1 MARLIDDQIPFAG
14 TASAAPASLRAVSCS
29 PALLQLAASKR
40 ALLLQGPV
48 GPFFDRL
55 TRWLESQGTSVHR
68 VIFQAGDRHDCC
80 AGQPMDFG
88 GDIGQWPEFLL
99 NTVQRLGIDTIVLFG
114 QARAH
119 HAAAIALGKAAGLPV
134 VVLEEG
140 YVRPG
145 YVTME
150 LGGVNG
156 FSTTLSQFAWQ
167 PDAPGLTVHTTK
179 PLSSEHQ
186 FRQMAWFA
194 CRHYWAMYWGK
205 KASLHYKHHKSSS
218 IWHHSQYWVW
228 SLIKK
233 NLHLPQDNARVKRLI
248 DQSYFFVPLQHD
260 GDSQIIHHSPFEE
273 NTEFIIEVLRSFA
286 HDAPLDALLVFRQHP
301 HSRGG
306 RGHGRLIRS
315 LAAELGV
322 GERVVHLVEGHTPT
336 IVTHAR
342 GVVVINSTVGL
353 QALMRHKP
361 LMVLGDAL
369 YDRPGLSHQGLLHDF
384 WADCPTPDAEQADA
398 FLQSLIALTQAP
410 CNVYGRA
417 DEPLL
422 WTVAEQPAVTP
433 RP

>member
-1 MARLIDDQIPFAG
+1 MNEQTPFAG
-14 TASAAPASLRAVSCS
+14 MAVYPPAATRAVSCN
-29 PALLQLAASKR
+29 PALLQLALSR
-40 ALLLQGPV
+40 RVLLLQGPV
-48 GPFFDRL
+48 GPFFDRIS
-55 TRWLESQGTSVHR
+55 RWLECNGASVHR
-68 VIFQAGDRHDCC
+68 VIFQAGDRLDCLC
-80 AGQPMDFG
+80 GQPLDFA
-88 GDIGQWPEFLL
+88 GDIGQWPEFLQ
-99 NTVQRLGIDTIVLFG
+99 NTLQRLNIDVIVLFG

-119 HAAAIALGKAAGLPV
+119 HAAAIAMGKSAGLPV

-156 FSTTLSQFAWQ
+156 FSTTLSRFVWQ
-167 PDAPGLTVHTTK
+167 PDAPGPTVLAHK
-179 PLSSEHQ
+179 PQSTGHQ

-194 CRHYWAMYWGK
+194 CRHYWNMYWGL
-205 KASLHYKHHKSSS
+205 KASAHYQHHKSTS
-218 IWHHSQYWVW
+218 IWQHSHYWVW

-233 NLHLPQDNARVKRLI
+233 HLHLPRDNTRVKWLVN
-248 DQSYFFVPLQHD
+248 QSYFFVPLQHD
-260 GDSQIIHHSPFEE
+260 GDSQIVHHSPFEQ
-273 NTEFIIEVLRSFA
+273 NTDFIIEVLRSFA
-286 HDAPLDALLVFRQHP
+286 HHAPLDTLLVFRQHP

-361 LMVLGDAL
+361 LMVMGDAL
-369 YDRPGLSHQGLLHDF
+369 YDRPGLSHQGLIHDF
-384 WADCPTPDAEQADA
+384 WADCPAPDTQQVDD
-398 FLQSLIALTQAP
+398 FLQALIALTQAP

-422 WTVAEQPAVTP
+422 WTVAEKPLATTSA
-433 RP
+433 